1 MEIGAIILAAVGS
14 AGLFNLIQFLIT
26 RKDKKKDALAD
37 IRSDIAELKAAAH
50 IAEKDSCR
58 TQLLLLMAYYP
69 DQKSEIM
76 KLAQHYFVDLNGD
89 WYMTSLFSIW
99 LKANNLDVPIWF
111 DMSVKKG
118 EVK

>member
-37 IRSDIAELKAAAH
+37 IRSDIAELKVALRT
-50 IAEKDSCR
+50 IEKDLCR
-58 TQLLLLMAYYP
+58 TQMLLLMADYP
-69 DQKSEIM
+69 DQKSEM
-76 KLAQHYFVDLNGD
+76 MELAQHYFVDLNGD
-89 WYMTSLFSIW
+89 FYMSSLFSKW
-99 LKANNLDVPIWF
+99 LKANNMDVPIWF
-111 DMSVKKG
+111 DMSIKKG